1 MAPHPKDLL
10 TPEEYLARERRSE
23 LKSEYF
29 AGETFAMAGGSKRH
43 NLVAGNI
50 NRILGTQL
58 LERDCNVYNSD
69 MRVKIAGVGKYTYPD
84 ASVACVDEAFEDE
97 DEDTLLNPIVIM
109 EVLSKSTE
117 AYDRGKKWEH
127 YQRLESLLDYLLISQ
142 TPYRVEQFT
151 RQSGGSW
158 SYTEYVGEL
167 EVIEIKSIGC
177 SLLMRDIYAKL
188 R

>member
-1 MAPHPKDLL
+1 MASHPKDLL
-10 TPEEYLARERRSE
+10 TPDEYLTIERQSE

-43 NLVAGNI
+43 NLIAGNI

-69 MRVKIAGVGKYTYPD
+69 MRVKIGSVGKYTYPD
-84 ASVACVDEAFEDE
+84 AAVACAEEQFEDE
-97 DEDTLLNPIVIM
+97 DEDTLLNAIVII

-127 YQRLESLLDYLLISQ
+127 YQRLASLRDYLLISQ

-151 RQSGGSW
+151 RQRGSW
-158 SYTEYVGEL
+158 SYREYIAESDVIDL
-167 EVIEIKSIGC
+167 ESIGC
-177 SLLMRDIYAKL
+177 SIVLRDLYANL

>member
-1 MAPHPKDLL
+1 MASHPKDLL
-10 TPEEYLARERRSE
+10 TPEEYLAIERHSE
-23 LKSEYF
+23 FKSEYF
-29 AGETFAMAGGSKRH
+29 DGETFAMAGGSKRH

-69 MRVKIAGVGKYTYPD
+69 MRVKIVSVGKYTYPD
-84 ASVACVDEAFEDE
+84 ASVACAEEQFEDE
-97 DEDTLLNPIVIM
+97 GEDTLLNSIVII

-127 YQRLESLLDYLLISQ
+127 YQRLDSLHDYLLVSQ
-142 TPYRVEQFT
+142 APYRVEQFT
-151 RQSGGSW
+151 RQPGGSW
-158 SYTEYVGEL
+158 SYTEYVGES
-167 EVIEIKSIGC
+167 EVVEIKSVGC
-177 SLLMRDIYAKL
+177 SLLLRDVYAKL

>member
-1 MAPHPKDLL
+1 MASHPKDLL
-10 TPEEYLARERRSE
+10 TPEEYLAIERRSE
-23 LKSEYF
+23 FKSEYF
-29 AGETFAMAGGSKRH
+29 DGEMFAMAGGSKRH

-69 MRVKIAGVGKYTYPD
+69 MRVKITSVGKYTYPD
-84 ASVACVDEAFEDE
+84 ASVACADEQFEDE
-97 DEDTLLNPIVIM
+97 DEDTLLNPIVII

-127 YQRLESLLDYLLISQ
+127 YQRLDSLRDYLLVSQ
-142 TPYRVEQFT
+142 TPRAEQFT
-151 RQSGGSW
+151 RQRGGTW

-167 EVIEIKSIGC
+167 DVIDIKSIGC
-177 SLLMRDIYAKL
+177 SLALRDIYAKL
-188 R
+188 S

>member
-1 MAPHPKDLL
+1 MASHPKDLL
-10 TPEEYLARERRSE
+10 TPEEYLAIERRSE
-23 LKSEYF
+23 SKSEYF

-43 NLVAGNI
+43 NLVAGSI

-69 MRVKIAGVGKYTYPD
+69 MRVKIATVGKYTYPD
-84 ASVACVDEAFEDE
+84 ASVACAEERFEDE
-97 DEDTLLNPIVIM
+97 DEDTLLNPIVII

-127 YQRLESLLDYLLISQ
+127 YQRLESLRDYLLVSQ
-142 TPYRVEQFT
+142 TPYRVERFT
-151 RQSGGSW
+151 WQRAGSW
-158 SYTEYVGEL
+158 TYTEYTSESD
-167 EVIEIKSIGC
+167 VIEIKSIGC
-177 SLLMRDIYAKL
+177 SLLLRDIYAKV

>member
-1 MAPHPKDLL
+1 MASHPKDML
-10 TPEEYLARERRSE
+10 TPEEYIAIERSSE
-23 LKSEYF
+23 FKSEYF
-29 AGETFAMAGGSKRH
+29 AGETFAMAGGSRRH

-69 MRVKIAGVGKYTYPD
+69 LRVKISSVGKYTYPD
-84 ASVACVDEAFEDE
+84 ASVACAEEQFEDE
-97 DEDTLLNPIVIM
+97 DEDTLLNPIVII

-127 YQRLESLLDYLLISQ
+127 YQRLDSLCDYLLVSQ

-151 RQSGGSW
+151 RQRGGSW
-158 SYTEYVGEL
+158 NYTEYVGES
-167 EVIEIKSIGC
+167 EVIDIKSIGC
-177 SLLMRDIYAKL
+177 TLLLRDIYAKL

>member
-1 MAPHPKDLL
+1 MASHPKDLL
-10 TPEEYLARERRSE
+10 TPEEYLAIERRSE
-23 LKSEYF
+23 FKSEYF
-29 AGETFAMAGGSKRH
+29 AGETFAMAGGNKRH

-58 LERDCNVYNSD
+58 LDRDCNVYNSD
-69 MRVKIAGVGKYTYPD
+69 MRVKIASVGKYTYPD
-84 ASVACVDEAFEDE
+84 ASVACAEEQFEDE
-97 DEDTLLNPIVIM
+97 DEDTLLNPVVII

-117 AYDRGKKWEH
+117 AYDRGKEWEH
-127 YQRLESLLDYLLISQ
+127 YQRLDSLHDYLLVSQ

-151 RQSGGSW
+151 RRQGSW
-158 SYTEYVGEL
+158 RYTEYVGES

-177 SLLMRDIYAKL
+177 SLVLRDIYAKL